1 VGSASDAELV
11 ARCLANEQGAWDELV
26 DRYARYVY
34 AIAAR
39 VYRLEPSDAEDVFQE
54 VFARVFERLDTLRD
68 VEALRPWIGQTTR
81 RCAVDALRRA
91 GRETTVGELPE
102 GIDEGLAELDEAM
115 TVHAALDGLSPDCR
129 EILDRFF
136 TRDESYRTIGAE
148 LDLPPGTIASRIA
161 RCLARLR
168 DVLDSDL
175 SGAAGR
181 KTPARASGEKVRKE
195 R

>member
-1 VGSASDAELV
+1 MNAASDAELV

-39 VYRLEPSDAEDVFQE
+39 VYRLDPSDAEDVFQE

-68 VEALRPWIGQTTR
+68 VDALRPWIAQTTR
-81 RCAVDALRRA
+81 RCAVDALRRS
-91 GRETTVGELPE
+91 GLETLVEQLPDSA
-102 GIDEGLAELDEAM
+102 DESLAQLDEAM
-115 TVHAALDGLSPDCR
+115 TVHAALAGLSPDCR

-136 TRDESYRTIGAE
+136 TRDESYRTIGTE
-148 LDLPPGTIASRIA
+148 LELPPGTIASRIA

-168 DVLDSDL
+168 DVLQP
-175 SGAAGR
+175 GTAEHAGKKADPPR
-181 KTPARASGEKVRKE
+181 VG
-195 R
+195 